1 MRRYIFDVGIS
12 GLVWNLIGD
21 VHEEF
26 VDVLNKNQS
35 RQEACKIKN
44 TKKPP

>member
-12 GLVWNLIGD
+12 VQVGYLTGD

-26 VDVLNKNQS
+26 VELLNKNHS
-35 RQEACKIKN
+35 DKKR
-44 TKKPP
+44 TK